1 MPIKQAMMKLYKKSD
16 AKHIDMHEYR
26 RNNMIRNYERSLD
39 IQKREI
45 SMFVVKKYWTKLIL
59 IYLKHLTGVSQTGL
73 FNRIQYSDN
82 IILTFIKNTR

>member
-1 MPIKQAMMKLYKKSD
+1 MPIKQAMMKFYKKSD